1 MLPEGLTSMINIDL
15 SSSAIEV
22 TEREVKLFSN
32 METLKTWLLRK
43 EMIRLEGEVSKQ
55 IRKQLANQDFYK
67 IKME

>member
-1 MLPEGLTSMINIDL
+1 MINIDL